1 MFDFLKPV
9 DPKETGDFVVRCSCG
24 RAMWLKA
31 PDKVRRH
38 HLGHKMTPLEHGT
51 MFEFIK
57 MKTGLLNRRT
67 FSEWYKDLIMG
78 AGK

>member
-1 MFDFLKPV
+1 MFNFLKPV
-9 DPKETGDFVVRCSCG
+9 DPKETGDF
-24 RAMWLKA
+24 A

-51 MFEFIK
+51 MFEFVK